1 MAGASYAASWLQP
14 RQTLAQADQLSEIQL
29 LNQWNN
35 RSSAPSLKLLQSSLS
50 SLGYKGSLHA
60 AYEVSQNH
68 IEAGIRER
76 CARLAPDVI
85 GQDRAEATWEIEKAV
100 RENFRW
106 QRFLSKGRLKQH
118 AADFVQA
125 VAKSTLPFVQY
136 EVARIAD
143 RKDPFARRIFL
154 TSLCDNRTR
163 MHLQEFRLSRAYF
176 FGTLIRAGRNDD
188 GSLRMYPCLL
198 KIAVENFVIFFVSL
212 LEIIVL
218 FAKPLQKQQTTTC
231 VETF

>member
-1 MAGASYAASWLQP
+1 MWNLELQIAEGGTGLIPQWKLAGASYAASWLQP
-14 RQTLAQADQLSEIQL
+14 LQTLTQASQLSEIQL

-60 AYEVSQNH
+60 AYEAFQSH

-136 EVARIAD
+136 EVVRIAD
-143 RKDPFARRIFL
+143 RKDPFARRIFKL
-154 TSLCDNRTR
+154 FKTSLCDNRTR
-163 MHLQEFRLSRAYF
+163 MHLQEFRLSR
-176 FGTLIRAGRNDD
+176 
-188 GSLRMYPCLL
+188 
-198 KIAVENFVIFFVSL
+198 E
-212 LEIIVL
+212 
-218 FAKPLQKQQTTTC
+218 
-231 VETF
+231 

>member
-1 MAGASYAASWLQP
+1 MAAASAN
-14 RQTLAQADQLSEIQL
+14 LAQANELSEIQL

-35 RSSAPSLKLLQSSLS
+35 RSSAPSMKLLQSSLS
-50 SLGYKGSLHA
+50 ILGYKGSLHA

-85 GQDRAEATWEIEKAV
+85 GQDRAEATWEIEKAA

-106 QRFLSKGRLKQH
+106 QRFLSKGKLQQH

-136 EVARIAD
+136 EVAIIAD

-188 GSLRMYPCLL
+188 GSFRMYPC
-198 KIAVENFVIFFVSL
+198 V
-212 LEIIVL
+212 LEMQSRIHFI
-218 FAKPLQKQQTTTC
+218 QMQ
-231 VETF
+231 

>member
-1 MAGASYAASWLQP
+1 MAAASAN
-14 RQTLAQADQLSEIQL
+14 LAQANELSEIQL

-35 RSSAPSLKLLQSSLS
+35 RSSAPSMKLLQSSLS
-50 SLGYKGSLHA
+50 ILGYKGSLHA

-85 GQDRAEATWEIEKAV
+85 GQDRAEATWEIEKAA

-106 QRFLSKGRLKQH
+106 QRFLSKGKLQQH

-136 EVARIAD
+136 EVAIIAD
-143 RKDPFARRIFL
+143 RKDPFARRSFNIFL
-154 TSLCDNRTR
+154 RKSHTHAFTGIPP
-163 MHLQEFRLSRAYF
+163 LS
-176 FGTLIRAGRNDD
+176 
-188 GSLRMYPCLL
+188 S
-198 KIAVENFVIFFVSL
+198 IFFWNAYQSR
-212 LEIIVL
+212 
-218 FAKPLQKQQTTTC
+218 T
-231 VETF
+231 

>member
-1 MAGASYAASWLQP
+1 M
-14 RQTLAQADQLSEIQL
+14 
-29 LNQWNN
+29 
-35 RSSAPSLKLLQSSLS
+35 
-50 SLGYKGSLHA
+50 
-60 AYEVSQNH
+60 
-68 IEAGIRER
+68 
-76 CARLAPDVI
+76 
-85 GQDRAEATWEIEKAV
+85 

-188 GSLRMYPCLL
+188 GSFRMYPCLL
-198 KIAVENFVIFFVSL
+198 KNHDGRICNNLCDPFGHHCFVCKITTKTADRNMCRDILSTMGNAFGFVTSKEVVVAPWSKKPDVE
-212 LEIIVL
+212 L
-218 FAKPLQKQQTTTC
+218 FDASGGVAHNLS
-231 VETF
+231 

>member
-1 MAGASYAASWLQP
+1 M
-14 RQTLAQADQLSEIQL
+14 
-29 LNQWNN
+29 N
-35 RSSAPSLKLLQSSLS
+35 SSRTCLLQSFPLDRN
-50 SLGYKGSLHA
+50 HA
-60 AYEVSQNH
+60 AYEACQSH

-85 GQDRAEATWEIEKAV
+85 GQDRAEATWEIEKAA

-143 RKDPFARRIFL
+143 RKEPFARRSFNIFL
-154 TSLCDNRTR
+154 RKSHTHAFTGIPP
-163 MHLQEFRLSRAYF
+163 LSSIF

-188 GSLRMYPCLL
+188 GSLRMSPCLL
-198 KIAVENFVIFFVSL
+198 KNHNGRICNNLCDPFGHHC
-212 LEIIVL
+212 
-218 FAKPLQKQQTTTC
+218 FA
-231 VETF
+231 

>member
-1 MAGASYAASWLQP
+1 MDRGRGACLIPQWKLADASYAASWLQP

-50 SLGYKGSLHA
+50 SLGYKGNLHA
-60 AYEVSQNH
+60 AYEASQSH

-76 CARLAPDVI
+76 SARLAPEII
-85 GQDRAEATWEIEKAV
+85 GQDRAEATWKIEKAV
-100 RENFRW
+100 RKNFQW

-143 RKDPFARRIFL
+143 RKDPFARRSFNIFL
-154 TSLCDNRTR
+154 RKSHTHAFTGIPP
-163 MHLQEFRLSRAYF
+163 LS
-176 FGTLIRAGRNDD
+176 
-188 GSLRMYPCLL
+188 S
-198 KIAVENFVIFFVSL
+198 IFFWNAYQSR
-212 LEIIVL
+212 
-218 FAKPLQKQQTTTC
+218 T
-231 VETF
+231 

>member
-1 MAGASYAASWLQP
+1 MPQWKLADASYAASWFQP
-14 RQTLAQADQLSEIQL
+14 LKTIAQSNEMSEIEL
-29 LNQWNN
+29 LNQWNARN
-35 RSSAPSLKLLQSSLS
+35 DSPSVKLLKFSLAK
-50 SLGYKGSLHA
+50 LGYNGSLHA
-60 AYEVSQNH
+60 AYEAFQSH

-76 CARLAPDVI
+76 SARLAPEII
-85 GQDRAEATWEIEKAV
+85 GQDRAEATWEFGKVV

-143 RKDPFARRIFL
+143 RKDPFARRSFNIFL
-154 TSLCDNRTR
+154 RKSHTHAFTGIPP
-163 MHLQEFRLSRAYF
+163 LSSIF

-188 GSLRMYPCLL
+188 GSFRMYPC
-198 KIAVENFVIFFVSL
+198 V
-212 LEIIVL
+212 LEMQSRIHFI
-218 FAKPLQKQQTTTC
+218 QMQ
-231 VETF
+231 